1 MFDTIKTYALIA
13 LGAIAAV
20 FGFLWQMMRDKN
32 ANALKKG
39 VEEAREVEQKD
50 IKATIEGLENE
61 NKAIDSD
68 IKPDHF
74 K

>member
-1 MFDTIKTYALIA
+1 MFSTIKSYLLAGLAVISGV
-13 LGAIAAV
+13 LAA
-20 FGFLWQMMRDKN
+20 LWQYQRAKFKS
-32 ANALKKG
+32 AKLKG

-61 NKAIDSD
+61 NKAVNSD

>member
-20 FGFLWQMMRDKN
+20 FGFLWQMVRAKH